1 MENRYNTKPG
11 RVFDAFNIVL
21 LGAVGILALL
31 PFLFVIAGSF
41 ATEAELTRRSFFLW
55 PEEFTLGSYEAI
67 LQTPAFLRAMA
78 TTIGVTA
85 TGTVIQLALTVCM
98 AYPLSKRALPGR
110 NIILSLVVFTMVFSA
125 GMIPTFLVGADPAH
139 GRQPVQPDHHQ
150 ELLPGTA
157 RRAGRI
163 SEN

>member
-1 MENRYNTKPG
+1 M
-11 RVFDAFNIVL
+11 
-21 LGAVGILALL
+21 GILALL

-67 LQTPAFLRAMA
+67 FQTPAFLRAMA

-110 NIILSLVVFTMVFSA
+110 NLILSLVVFTMVFSA
-125 GMIPTFLVGADPAH
+125 GMIPTFLVVKDLGLLDTWWALILPMAVN
-139 GRQPVQPDHHQ
+139 PFSLIIIKNFFQ
-150 ELLPGTA
+150 ELPAEQIG
-157 RRAGRI
+157 RAHV
-163 SEN
+163 